1 VGRRSG
7 RDGELAPHTAGA
19 RAAIARIR
27 ALDAPDPTWAA
38 LQQNCLTEMER
49 WIAARRHTPHEDQ
62 WGDLQAG
69 LDALDE
75 RRKRLRDLS

>member
-1 VGRRSG
+1 
-7 RDGELAPHTAGA
+7 
-19 RAAIARIR
+19 
-27 ALDAPDPTWAA
+27 
-38 LQQNCLTEMER
+38 MER